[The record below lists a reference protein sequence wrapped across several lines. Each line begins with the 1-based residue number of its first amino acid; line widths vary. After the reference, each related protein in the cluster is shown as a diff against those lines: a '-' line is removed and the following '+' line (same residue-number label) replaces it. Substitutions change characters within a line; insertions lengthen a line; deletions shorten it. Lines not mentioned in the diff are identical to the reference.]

1 MLIMVL
7 RVLDILTLRFENLQQ
22 QSDTIRKFIGAIKKW
37 KIESCPCRLC
47 RVYLQIIGDID
58 LSIKLLFSQHK
69 FYKIV
74 DIGLLQTCEVKTFY
88 NFSKLLSAIWL
99 LLQKQ
104 PTQKIQGILNLH
116 LIRSDVCISCLKRIN
131 QYYGQEP

>member
-74 DIGLLQTCEVKTFY
+74 DIGLLQTCEAKTFY